1 MNYLICVVLFFC
13 VLSVLIVVFVQIIGY
28 LVMWVDVC
36 VDLIQV
42 ECDGL
47 LLMLNMDYLLSVQ
60 MIVCNCE
67 LYVIVYGDWYL
78 VMIVM
83 LVVVLIVSV

>member
-1 MNYLICVVLFFC
+1 
-13 VLSVLIVVFVQIIGY
+13 
-28 LVMWVDVC
+28 
-36 VDLIQV
+36 
-42 ECDGL
+42 
-47 LLMLNMDYLLSVQ
+47 